1 MSPVNVS
8 AIGAYI
14 REQREQA
21 KISLR
26 QLAQSAGISNPYLS
40 QIERGLRRPSADIL
54 QQIAKGLRISAEAL
68 YVQAGFLEDKAP
80 GSVVRDALLTDPEL
94 TERQKQMLIEVYES
108 FRKETA
114 IARAEAAELDDDQTG
129 LAPDEAALTWPENL
143 SPASLAGLPRRLAI
157 AAAYTEVDDPEV
169 DDPEGDDPEGDDT
182 VGQGGDEDYLSDSAR
197 NPRPGRYL
205 QDVSYER
212 AASDRDDSRPAKKA
226 GDGNSR
232 TRPRHEPESRRQ
244 EPGEDGTIRQF
255 PPPSGNR

>member
-68 YVQAGFLEDKAP
+68 FVQAGFLEDRPP
-80 GSVVRDALLTDPEL
+80 GSLVRDAVLSDLEL
-94 TERQKQMLIEVYES
+94 TERQKQMLIEIYES

-114 IARAEAAELDDDQTG
+114 MARAADAAELQDDQTG
-129 LAPDEAALTWPENL
+129 LLADEAALIWPENIG
-143 SPASLAGLPRRLAI
+143 PAALAGRPRRLAI
-157 AAAYTEVDDPEV
+157 ATPYRDAAA
-169 DDPEGDDPEGDDT
+169 GDDDSADADEEYDEDETGELFQLGPAPDGGEPR
-182 VGQGGDEDYLSDSAR
+182 QGG
-197 NPRPGRYL
+197 
-205 QDVSYER
+205 
-212 AASDRDDSRPAKKA
+212 
-226 GDGNSR
+226 
-232 TRPRHEPESRRQ
+232 
-244 EPGEDGTIRQF
+244 TIHQF
-255 PPPSGNR
+255 PPPSGTR